1 MMGAYRNRAESGSG
15 PGGKVYLIYRSFII
29 FFTFLFILGCRGPLP
44 LPESTKPSES
54 PKPLPTKHLPRMDY
68 TIQVGAFASLSNAVR
83 LAKNLQAKGL
93 DAYCFPHSS
102 GLFKVRFGNY
112 LSKESARKEAEE
124 LLADGIIADFYLV
137 SPEDYPGGKELQ
149 IDEAFLRQNIVQTAK
164 GFLGLPYRWGGDSVE
179 EGFDCSGLVM
189 AAYQLNGLALPR
201 SSRQQWERGNPI
213 GINQLSQADLLFFST
228 SGNGK
233 VSHVGLYTGKGRF
246 IHAPGRGKRI
256 RSDALSNPYFRRN
269 YMGART
275 YL

>member
-1 MMGAYRNRAESGSG
+1 VESVCG
-15 PGGKVYLIYRSFII
+15 PGKNSYLIWRLFII
-29 FFTFLFILGCRGPLP
+29 IFSSLLILGCRGPLP
-44 LPESTKPSES
+44 LPEPTKPSEP
-54 PKPLPTKHLPRMDY
+54 PKPLPAKYLPRMDY
-68 TIQVGAFASLSNAVR
+68 TIQVGAFSRLSNAVR

-112 LSKESARKEAEE
+112 LSRESAREEAEV
-124 LLADGIIADFYLV
+124 LLADGIITGFYLV
-137 SPEDYPGGKELQ
+137 GPEDYPGGKDFR
-149 IDEAFLRQNIVQTAK
+149 IDEDYLRQNIVQTAK
-164 GFLGLPYRWGGDSVE
+164 GFLGLPYRWGGDSLE

-201 SSRQQWERGNPI
+201 TSRQQWQGGNPVEI
-213 GINQLSQADLLFFST
+213 EQLTKADLLFFST
-228 SGNGK
+228 SENGK

-246 IHAPGRGKRI
+246 IHAPGRGKKI
-256 RSDALSNPYFRRN
+256 RSDDLSNPYFRRN